1 MVPHCTH
8 TYHHLIVFYCPM
20 SEKGNE
26 SSCNY
31 PRLNGCLTKD
41 IQTIKEVIFTDRHIL
56 LTSATWM
63 QMLYIFG
70 PTMTCDV
77 MYWMMRIKLSGW
89 GHRESLQCMYQL
101 WRGLCKALI
110 ESCHSPSSSSK
121 HTTCYILSSSG
132 SSTIIVLFY
141 CTVYLLISLFNLF
154 LRKRKIFSK
163 DPLIGQFNCLNM
175 IWCLHSPL

>member
-8 TYHHLIVFYCPM
+8 TYHQLIVFYCPM

-26 SSCNY
+26 SSCNI

-41 IQTIKEVIFTDRHIL
+41 IQTIKEVIFTDRYYC
-56 LTSATWM
+56 SPATWM
-63 QMLYIFG
+63 QMLNIFG

-121 HTTCYILSSSG
+121 HSTYYILSSSG

-141 CTVYLLISLFNLF
+141 CSVYLLISIFNLF
-154 LRKRKIFSK
+154 LRKRKIFS
-163 DPLIGQFNCLNM
+163 
-175 IWCLHSPL
+175 